1 MSVMTPPSSPTPM
14 SSDERR
20 QFIRETSAKSY
31 RRRALYSR
39 LYLLSLSVAL
49 LIAFIPLASIL
60 QNVVGHGIHYITW
73 HYLTSSQQLPSL
85 VNPNDI
91 GGIGNALAG
100 TAVVD
105 FIAVLISVPTAIV
118 LAMAMFELRNRWVSA
133 VRGAMETFI
142 GLPSI
147 VFGVF
152 TYVALVLTTHQYHA
166 YFGSLALC
174 FIMIPV
180 MTINALAALQ
190 SVPDTLIEAGLS
202 LGSRPS
208 RVMFNVILPA
218 ARPRI
223 FTGIFLAFSRAV
235 GETAPILFVIGAS
248 DLVSFNPGKQATTLP
263 SLMYDYL
270 TGSYPSLRESCW
282 GIALVLMAAVLFF
295 NVLSRIF
302 VARSNR
308 S

>member
-1 MSVMTPPSSPTPM
+1 MSTTTNPTDVA
-14 SSDERR
+14 SHERR
-20 QFIRETSAKSY
+20 EFIRATSAKSY
-31 RRRALYSR
+31 TRRAWTSR
-39 LYLLSLSVAL
+39 LYLGALSVAL
-49 LIAFIPLASIL
+49 LIAFVPLASIL

-73 HYLTSSQQLPSL
+73 HYLTTSQQYPSIT
-85 VNPNDI
+85 NPDNV

-105 FIAVLISVPTAIV
+105 LGAVLISIPVALL
-118 LAMAMFELRNRWVSA
+118 LAMAMFEFTHRWVSA
-133 VRGAMETFI
+133 VRNAMETFI

-152 TYVALVLTTHQYHA
+152 TYVSLVQTTHQFHA

-180 MTINALAALQ
+180 MTINALAALR
-190 SVPDTLIEAGLS
+190 SVPDTLVEAGLS

-208 RVMFNVILPA
+208 RVMLHVVIPA
-218 ARPRI
+218 AKSRI

-235 GETAPILFVIGAS
+235 GETAPILFVVGAS
-248 DLVSFNPGKQATTLP
+248 DLVRFNPNAQATTLP
-263 SLMYDYL
+263 SLMWNYL
-270 TGSYPSLRESCW
+270 IGSYPSERASCW
-282 GIALVLMAAVLFF
+282 GIALVLMAVVLFF
-295 NVLSRIF
+295 NVLSRVFIAF
-302 VARSNR
+302 SNK

>member
-1 MSVMTPPSSPTPM
+1 MSLSTTSTM
-14 SSDERR
+14 SSEARR
-20 QFIRETSAKSY
+20 EFIRTTSAKSY
-31 RRRALYSR
+31 RRRAVFSR
-39 LYLLSLSVAL
+39 LYLAALSLAL
-49 LIAFIPLASIL
+49 LIAFVPLASIL
-60 QNVVGHGIHYITW
+60 QNVVGHGIHYMTW
-73 HYLTSSQQLPSL
+73 HYLTTSQQLPSL
-85 VNPNDI
+85 VNPNAI

-105 FIAVLISVPTAIV
+105 IIAVAISIPIAIV
-118 LAMAMFELRNRWVSA
+118 LAMAMFEFHNRWVVV
-133 VRGAMETFI
+133 VRTAMETFI

-174 FIMIPV
+174 FIMVPV
-180 MTINALAALQ
+180 MTINSLAALR
-190 SVPDTLIEAGLS
+190 SVPDTLVEAGLS

-208 RVMFNVILPA
+208 RVMLHVILPA
-218 ARPRI
+218 ARARI
-223 FTGIFLAFSRAV
+223 LTGIFLAFSRAV

-248 DLVSFNPGKQATTLP
+248 QLPTFNPGKQATTLP

-282 GIALVLMAAVLFF
+282 GIALGLMIAVLFF

-302 VARSNR
+302 VARSNQQ
-308 S
+308 

>member
-1 MSVMTPPSSPTPM
+1 MSTVDLSSH
-14 SSDERR
+14 ERR
-20 QFIRETSAKSY
+20 EFIRATSAKSY
-31 RRRALYSR
+31 RRRAISSR
-39 LYLLSLSVAL
+39 VFTALLVVAL
-49 LIAFIPLASIL
+49 LIAFVPLASIL
-60 QNVVGHGIHYITW
+60 QNVVGHGIRYITW
-73 HYLTSSQQLPSL
+73 HFLTTSQQLPSI
-85 VNPNDI
+85 VNTDAI

-105 FIAVLISVPTAIV
+105 LIAVLISIPAAIM
-118 LAMAMFELRNRWVSA
+118 LATAMFELKGGWVVA
-133 VRGAMETFI
+133 VRTAMETFI

-152 TYVALVLTTHQYHA
+152 TYVSLVETTHQYHA

-202 LGSRPS
+202 LGLRPS
-208 RVMFNVILPA
+208 RVMLHIILPA
-218 ARPRI
+218 ARARV

-248 DLVSFNPGKQATTLP
+248 TLPGFNPGGQATTLP
-263 SLMYDYL
+263 TLMWQYL
-270 TGSYPSLRESCW
+270 TGAYPSQREACW
-282 GIALVLMAAVLFF
+282 GIALVLMATVLFF

-302 VARSNR
+302 VARTQR